1 MQLSDLEQVVEFVRE
16 MKEEETGEKVS
27 SNPGGSV
34 KLLAVKLLLV
44 PGQELE
50 AKSSLNVCFPDTNCK
65 SLALK

>member
-1 MQLSDLEQVVEFVRE
+1 MQLSDLEHVVEFVRE
-16 MKEEETGEKVS
+16 RKEEETFENVS

-34 KLLAVKLLLV
+34 KLLAIKLLFS
-44 PGQELE
+44 GHELE